1 MKMDAVREALRK
13 QPFQPFVLRLTDG
26 RELFV
31 PELGSLAVMP
41 GGVAF
46 VSPVDDSISII
57 AADEVASVDFFQA
70 NGSTGRQQTKEA
82 SWGRRNPQDFSTGSS
97 SSEEKAMHITAL
109 RQALH
114 EQPFRPF
121 TLRLADGREL
131 PVPHPDF
138 VAILG
143 RTAVVA
149 SPRLD
154 DTYSVVEPLLIVS
167 IEYASTTAQS
177 ASGTHTGDNP

>member
-1 MKMDAVREALRK
+1 MDTDTVREAMRR

-26 RELFV
+26 RELV
-31 PELGSLAVMP
+31 VSLLGSLAVMRR
-41 GGVAF
+41 GVAF
-46 VSPVDDSISII
+46 VSPVDQSISII
-57 AADEVASVDFFQA
+57 PSNEIASVEFFQA
-70 NGSTGRQQTKEA
+70 GQNGTGQQATEA
-82 SWGRRNPQDFSTGSS
+82 PSGQRKLRDSWAGGSFC
-97 SSEEKAMHITAL
+97 EENTMRIDAIRA
-109 RQALH
+109 ALH

-154 DTYSVVEPLLIVS
+154 DSYSVVEPLLIVS
-167 IEYASTTAQS
+167 IDYAGATAQP
-177 ASGTHTGDNP
+177 ASETHSGGNP